1 MQLRLLIKTLLF
13 CVIPRFLNAQEV
25 IFSENFDSGC
35 SLPPG
40 WSVQIAG
47 NQNTVWY
54 VDDGLRNNDQNGLS
68 MNGSCFLVIDD
79 DAVGNNTPSYSCDII
94 TAPFDISQYPA
105 ISLSADVHYRDHGPS
120 SESFQIL
127 LSDENGEH
135 LLRTFSQGN
144 STGDSLFEFV
154 TAKFDLSFISA
165 SSNARLVFRYSDG
178 GGFAWW
184 AAVDNITVTG
194 GGTGVNVLKE
204 NFNECTRPAGWETQ
218 ILTGEHDWQFGS
230 TPNPK
235 AAGKNMDGT
244 CMAYFDDDLLGDSAS
259 FSAVRLLSPWFDG
272 TQFGRFELNFDVTY
286 RYYQDRFAVYVQKS
300 DGSEY
305 PLTEVESDLGGPNF
319 PAYTHLSLDLSEHR
333 DQQMRI
339 VFEYEDGQT
348 WAWWIGIDNVKVTG
362 NGAANDICN
371 NARVLYDGVNC
382 QEENTFTAL
391 FDGPA
396 PGCISKPGPALWYT
410 WKAGF
415 SGTAVFNTGADFNDV
430 INVYRGDCVQLE
442 SVACQDR
449 DEHGFT
455 GETVRFP
462 VVEGDQYR
470 IRVCGKEGGFGVS
483 RGKLCVSMN
492 QEQIVQD
499 IPVND
504 NCAGAIPLQLNEPC
518 KDAVNIHGNTGIIPS
533 LNELARAD
541 IWYQITAPGLQPGE
555 MLEIKSNAGFSDI
568 LTLYSGSCNS
578 LSEVAGNHK
587 GGRLNLQQLNA
598 GETYLLQIAGTFATV
613 EGNVCPEAQIVQR
626 DAPVNDLC
634 QNAVELAIG
643 GDCVPGTNAGATF
656 GGQLPGCV
664 PVSSGDVWFRF
675 QAPASG
681 IVRINTGAEFQHTLA
696 VWKGT
701 CNAMNPLACHEN
713 PLRCNGYVTVGGL
726 TAGETYYI
734 QIASQHSA
742 AGISTGN
749 FCIRIA
755 DGGTQPDYTP
765 LEILTEERCMDIDMA
780 RLDINISG
788 GTPPYTI
795 YGNQDGEI
803 LPAGAAYFT
812 VAEDASGCQTSFAGV
827 INACSGSIC
836 NLEATLA
843 TTNPNCHQ
851 SADGSIIPTVA
862 SGTGPYMYLWS
873 NGTTGATLA
882 GAGAGAYS
890 VTITDAL
897 ECELVLSDTLRDPAP
912 LLIAPLNV
920 IQPSQNQQNGVVE
933 LEISGTQGSFQA
945 LWTRNGNALTPS
957 GTPNLYN
964 ASAGDYTVI
973 ITDEKGCTAQFDIT
987 LTETVAASEPA
998 EQAFA
1003 EVFPNPAHHKATL
1016 AVAFAQPRDLYISLT
1031 DESGKLISL
1040 QTEKQVQEQNISL
1053 DISQLPSGTY
1063 QLRIVSQ
1070 EGHLVRQ
1077 LVKQ

>member
-1 MQLRLLIKTLLF
+1 MQLRLSIKTLFF
-13 CVIPRFLNAQEV
+13 CAVPYILNAQEV

-47 NQNTVWY
+47 NQNAVWY

-79 DAVGNNTPSYSCDII
+79 DAVGNNTPSYTCDVI

-120 SESFQIL
+120 AESFQIL

-135 LLRTFSQGN
+135 LLRTFAQGN

-154 TAKFDLSFISA
+154 AAKFDLSFISA
-165 SSNARLVFRYSDG
+165 SANARLVFRYSDG

-184 AAVDNITVTG
+184 AAIDNIKVTG
-194 GGTGVNVLKE
+194 GGTGINVLKE
-204 NFNECTRPAGWETQ
+204 NFNECARPTGWETQ
-218 ILTGEHDWQFGS
+218 ILTGDNDWQFGS

-244 CMAYFDDDLLGDSAS
+244 CMAYFDDDLLGDSSA
-259 FSAVRLLSPWFDG
+259 FSAVRLVSPWFDG

-305 PLTEVESDLGGPNF
+305 PLTEVETDLGGPNF
-319 PAYTHLSLDLSEHR
+319 PAYTHLSLDLSAHR

-339 VFEYEDGQT
+339 IFEYEDGQT

-362 NGAANDICN
+362 NGAANDICS

-396 PGCISKPGPALWYT
+396 PECINKPGPALWYT

-415 SGTAVFNTGADFNDV
+415 TGKAVFNSGADFNDV
-430 INVYRGDCVQLE
+430 ISVYRGDCVQLE

-462 VVEGDQYR
+462 VVEGEQYR
-470 IRVCGKEGGFGVS
+470 IRVCGKEGEFGVS
-483 RGKLCVSMN
+483 RGNMCVSMN

-499 IPVND
+499 VPVND
-504 NCAGAIPLQLNEPC
+504 DCGSAIPLLLNEPC
-518 KDAVNIHGNTGIIPS
+518 KDAVNIHGNTDRIPS

-541 IWYQITAPGLQPGE
+541 IWYQITAPALQPGE
-555 MLEIKSNAGFSDI
+555 ILEIKSHAGFSDI
-568 LTLYSGSCNS
+568 ITLYSGSCNS

-587 GGRLNLQQLNA
+587 GGTLNLQQLNA
-598 GETYLLQIAGTFATV
+598 GEKYLLQIAGTFATV
-613 EGNVCPEAQIVQR
+613 EGNACPEAQIVQL

-634 QNAVELAIG
+634 QNAVEITVG
-643 GDCVPGTNAGATF
+643 GDCLPGTNTGATF

-681 IVRINTGAEFQHTLA
+681 IARINTGAEFQHTMA

-701 CNAMNPLACHEN
+701 CNAMNPLVCHEN

-734 QIASQHSA
+734 QIAAQHGA

-755 DGGTQPDYTP
+755 DGGNQPDYTP
-765 LEILTEERCMDIDMA
+765 LEMLTEERCMDVDMA
-780 RLDINISG
+780 RLDIHISG
-788 GTPPYTI
+788 GTPPYTL

-803 LPAGAAYFT
+803 LPAGTAYFT
-812 VAEDASGCQTSFAGV
+812 VAEDASGCQTSFTGIV
-827 INACSGSIC
+827 DACSGSIC
-836 NLEATLA
+836 NLAATLA
-843 TTNPNCHQ
+843 ATDPNCHQ

-862 SGTGPYMYLWS
+862 SGTGPYLYLWS
-873 NGTTGATLA
+873 NGTTSATLA

-897 ECELVLSDTLRDPAP
+897 ECELVLSDTLRDPIP
-912 LLIAPLNV
+912 LVIAPLNV
-920 IQPSQNQQNGVVE
+920 VQPSQNQQNGVVE
-933 LEISGTQGSFQA
+933 LEISGTQGNFQA
-945 LWTRNGNALTPS
+945 IWTRNGNALPPS

-964 ASAGDYTVI
+964 AAAGDYTLI
-973 ITDEKGCTAQFDIT
+973 ISDEKGCTAQFDIT

-1003 EVFPNPAHHKATL
+1003 EVFPNPAHQKATL
-1016 AVAFAQPRDLYISLT
+1016 AVAFVQPRDLYISLT
-1031 DESGKLISL
+1031 DESGKLISC
-1040 QTEKQVQEQNISL
+1040 QTEKQVQEQNIPL
-1053 DISQLPSGTY
+1053 DVSQLPAGTY
-1063 QLRIVSQ
+1063 QLRIVSK
-1070 EGHLVRQ
+1070 EGYLIRQ
-1077 LVKQ
+1077 LAKQ